1 VRVGQAG
8 VLRWSTGLWTIT
20 AALVVLHLLRPTGPW
35 GDTTYLLGVWVGPAV
50 AWVGTWST
58 RPGRRL
64 IPVLI
69 ATGLTLS
76 AIGDL
81 LWMVYVWTGRDPDVS
96 LADIPYCSSYVG
108 LGAAVVVVSL
118 LRRDADRA
126 GRLDVDAFIDA
137 LTVVVVSVLVFWSIS
152 IQHIVADSSMS
163 AVTRVVLGG
172 YPVADAVLL
181 ALVLRAL
188 SDPRSRRALGTLFAL
203 GVGCWL
209 FSDLGYLVLDVSG
222 TVAAVLDVGWMVGA
236 ALMAL
241 STLRRHEV
249 EEPEPE
255 AEWSGRAPLGRLGI
269 AIVPLLVPPVLLLV
283 DQWSGAEPQPVA
295 AVVGMLLLVVIAF
308 VRTARLLVSES
319 RSRSELAA
327 ARDAA
332 LEGSRAKSAFL
343 ATMSHEIRTPMNGVI
358 GLTGLLLSTELDQRQ
373 RQYADGVRSAGNA
386 LLAIINDILD
396 FSKVEAGRLE
406 LEVIDFHPVELVE
419 EVAELVAEVA
429 QEKNLELLAYC
440 SPELPAGLRGDPAR
454 LRQVLL
460 NLAANAVKF
469 TASGEVVVRAQL
481 EASSPHGV
489 VVRFEVADTGIGI
502 AEADRAR
509 LFEPFSQADSST
521 TRLYGGTGLGLA
533 ICRQLVDAMG
543 GTLGVD
549 SQIGSG
555 STFWFTVPLGVGT
568 GTHATPPS
576 TAGLAGIRALVV
588 DDNQTNRV
596 ILHDQLDAW
605 GMSAEVVESGAA
617 ALEAL
622 HRAVR
627 EGRPFEVGVLDLCM
641 PGMDGLELARRI
653 SADPE
658 LSGICLVLL
667 TSGPDVGHAEAQGAG
682 IMASMTKPVL
692 LTRLR
697 TTLQGLVTAPARPR
711 TPAPAAAL
719 PSGRGRVLVVED
731 GEINQLVATGI
742 LKHLGYAVDLAEDG
756 LDALEALEGTTY
768 DAVLMDVQMPGMDG
782 FEATAEI
789 RRREGTHLHTPIIAM
804 TASAIEGDRERCLA
818 AGMDDYVSKPIEPA
832 VVAGVL
838 ARWVPAR

>member
-1 VRVGQAG
+1 
-8 VLRWSTGLWTIT
+8 
-20 AALVVLHLLRPTGPW
+20 
-35 GDTTYLLGVWVGPAV
+35 
-50 AWVGTWST
+50 
-58 RPGRRL
+58 
-64 IPVLI
+64 
-69 ATGLTLS
+69 
-76 AIGDL
+76 
-81 LWMVYVWTGRDPDVS
+81 
-96 LADIPYCSSYVG
+96 
-108 LGAAVVVVSL
+108 
-118 LRRDADRA
+118 
-126 GRLDVDAFIDA
+126 
-137 LTVVVVSVLVFWSIS
+137 
-152 IQHIVADSSMS
+152 
-163 AVTRVVLGG
+163 
-172 YPVADAVLL
+172 
-181 ALVLRAL
+181 
-188 SDPRSRRALGTLFAL
+188 
-203 GVGCWL
+203 
-209 FSDLGYLVLDVSG
+209 
-222 TVAAVLDVGWMVGA
+222 
-236 ALMAL
+236 
-241 STLRRHEV
+241 
-249 EEPEPE
+249 
-255 AEWSGRAPLGRLGI
+255 
-269 AIVPLLVPPVLLLV
+269 
-283 DQWSGAEPQPVA
+283 
-295 AVVGMLLLVVIAF
+295 
-308 VRTARLLVSES
+308 
-319 RSRSELAA
+319 
-327 ARDAA
+327 
-332 LEGSRAKSAFL
+332 
-343 ATMSHEIRTPMNGVI
+343 
-358 GLTGLLLSTELDQRQ
+358 
-373 RQYADGVRSAGNA
+373 
-386 LLAIINDILD
+386 
-396 FSKVEAGRLE
+396 
-406 LEVIDFHPVELVE
+406 
-419 EVAELVAEVA
+419 
-429 QEKNLELLAYC
+429 
-440 SPELPAGLRGDPAR
+440 
-454 LRQVLL
+454 
-460 NLAANAVKF
+460 
-469 TASGEVVVRAQL
+469 
-481 EASSPHGV
+481 
-489 VVRFEVADTGIGI
+489 
-502 AEADRAR
+502 
-509 LFEPFSQADSST
+509 
-521 TRLYGGTGLGLA
+521 
-533 ICRQLVDAMG
+533 
-543 GTLGVD
+543 VD